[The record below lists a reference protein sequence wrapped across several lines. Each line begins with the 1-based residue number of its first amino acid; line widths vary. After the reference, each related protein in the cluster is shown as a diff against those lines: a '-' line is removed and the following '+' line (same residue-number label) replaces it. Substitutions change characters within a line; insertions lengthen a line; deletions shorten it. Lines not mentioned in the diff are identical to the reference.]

1 MESKAQTPPTQAS
14 RFPLSLLKVQSWF
27 EGSVSQTPLQELL
40 GQAETKTYKD
50 GVRYY
55 TWPQFGVQLETHTS
69 PQTSIETVVNIFLFV
84 GVPKRLPVSL
94 DTDGLPYGLL
104 LTWTAADLVQAFG
117 EPERK
122 SGGGMAEIS
131 LEYTRLGVAFDMRC
145 KVWEDAMAGIGQ
157 VVIFKRG
164 DPTKGNCGVCKKPA
178 ELRCSSCKL
187 VLYCGANCQSL
198 HWKGGHKKLCPTVKY
213 F

>member
-1 MESKAQTPPTQAS
+1 MESKAQSPPTQAS
-14 RFPLSLLKVQSWF
+14 RFPLSLLTVQSWF

-69 PQTSIETVVNIFLFV
+69 PQTSNETVVNIFLFV
-84 GVPKRLPVSL
+84 GVPKRLPVFSTQM
-94 DTDGLPYGLL
+94 DSRTDCCLPGLRR
-104 LTWTAADLVQAFG
+104 DLVEAFG

-131 LEYTRLGVAFDMRC
+131 LDIS
-145 KVWEDAMAGIGQ
+145 D
-157 VVIFKRG
+157 
-164 DPTKGNCGVCKKPA
+164 D
-178 ELRCSSCKL
+178 
-187 VLYCGANCQSL
+187 
-198 HWKGGHKKLCPTVKY
+198 
-213 F
+213 